1 MTERARGEVQ
11 MKLIIA
17 APLAAVVLAEAGA
30 GAYFAVANTGSG
42 EEVPAAQLPST
53 PTLTPTP
60 APIQDATPT
69 PAPTATPTPTAAPTD
84 WLTYTDATYGYS
96 FDYPPTWYLEPP
108 AKNGGDV
115 ILYSYDPAK
124 AKGIGGIPIDK
135 LKVFFWVAEGVDQPL
150 EEWLAEGKT
159 SPGQIS
165 PPIVLSHYASTLGG
179 KEGLVE
185 AVENEGV
192 KSISYYIP
200 IGGGRVFVVNAAP
213 ADSQVWPEFEPV
225 LDSIQFSP

>member
-1 MTERARGEVQ
+1 
-11 MKLIIA
+11 MKPIIA
-17 APLAAVVLAEAGA
+17 ALLIVIVLAGVGV
-30 GAYFAVANTGSG
+30 GAYFAVAGAGSG
-42 EEVPAAQLPST
+42 EETPAAQLPSTPT

-60 APIQDATPT
+60 APIQEATPT

-84 WLTYTDATYGYS
+84 WLTYSDATYGYS

-159 SPGQIS
+159 SPGQS
-165 PPIVLSHYASTLGG
+165 TTPILLSQYASTLGG

-185 AVENEGV
+185 LVDYGGN

-213 ADSQVWPEFEPV
+213 ADSQVWPDFEPV
-225 LDSIQFSP
+225 LDSIQLPP